1 MTTLEVRRVRQTDP
15 DAAPLVAEL
24 TYEYTT
30 RYGPTGAQEMQRPAD
45 VFEPPHG
52 QFLLLVEAGEA
63 VAGGAFKRFDENTA
77 ELKRIWTHSRHRR
90 RGLARRAV
98 EELEKEAR
106 TFGYQRIYLT
116 TGPRQPE
123 AKALYLATGYTP
135 LFDVDADPLTIGAL
149 AFDKQLRVIH

>member
-24 TYEYTT
+24 TYEYAT
-30 RYGPTGAQEMQRPAD
+30 RYGPSGAQEMQRPAD

-90 RGLARRAV
+90 RGLARRVV

-116 TGPRQPE
+116 TGPQQPE

>member
-90 RGLARRAV
+90 RGLARRVV

-116 TGPRQPE
+116 TGPQQPE

>member
-1 MTTLEVRRVRQTDP
+1 MTTLEVRRVRQSDP
-15 DAAPLVAEL
+15 DAAQLVAEL

-30 RYGPTGAQEMQRPAD
+30 RYGPMGAQEMQRPAD

-63 VAGGAFKRFDENTA
+63 VAGGAFKRFDHETA

-90 RGLARRAV
+90 RGLARRVV
-98 EELEKEAR
+98 EELEKEALA
-106 TFGYQRIYLT
+106 FGYRRIYLT

-135 LFDVDADPLTIGAL
+135 LFDVEEDPLTIGPL
-149 AFDKQLRVIH
+149 AFDKVIH

>member
-1 MTTLEVRRVRQTDP
+1 MTTLEVRRVRQSDP

-30 RYGPTGAQEMQRPAD
+30 RYGPIGAQEMQRPSD

-63 VAGGAFKRFDENTA
+63 VAGGAFMRYDEQTA

-90 RGLARRAV
+90 RGLARRVV

-106 TFGYQRIYLT
+106 AFGYRRIRLT

-123 AKALYLATGYTP
+123 AKALYLATGYRP
-135 LFDVDADPLTIGAL
+135 LFDVDADPLTIGPL
-149 AFDKQLRVIH
+149 PFDKVIH